1 MQCKYILVNVF
12 RHVFQQESRTAQWTS
27 SSTSSSAPAWA
38 SASCSSRASSSSA
51 SPLSSWKS
59 APTRC
64 TSTADPRAMTRTA
77 SGASPSR
84 RIGPSRHARL
94 SRRNMAPISKLHAD
108 GGFLSLEPVA
118 YKVIFGS
125 ASTVNSANSPR
136 KNFSRATTAIM
147 AALSVHAF
155 CGGTVT
161 RMPWRPS
168 FSIII

>member
-1 MQCKYILVNVF
+1 MRCMLVQCKYILVSVF
-12 RHVFQQESRTAQWTS
+12 RHVFQQESRTAQWIR

-38 SASCSSRASSSSA
+38 SASCSSRASSSLA
-51 SPLSSWKS
+51 SPPSSWKS

-64 TSTADPRAMTRTA
+64 TSTAAQRAMTRTA
-77 SGASPSR
+77 SGTSPSHR
-84 RIGPSRHARL
+84 ARP

-108 GGFLSLEPVA
+108 GGLFSFEPVA
-118 YKVIFGS
+118 YKVMFGS
-125 ASTVNSANSPR
+125 ASTVSSANSPR